1 MVAQPTSPFVDVRRI
16 LEPRSIA
23 VIGASEQ
30 PGNLGGETV
39 RRLLKFKYPGRV
51 SPISRTAVTVAGL
64 PCFASISE
72 LPEAPDLAI
81 LAIPAVG
88 LMPAIRECADFGV
101 RHGIAYAG
109 GLAEAGGEGVE
120 LQRALV
126 ALCRDKDFA
135 LCGPNC
141 VGVINATS
149 PVAATF
155 STALQEIDTLRPGS
169 ISMVCQ
175 SGGIATTAF
184 SMVQQAG
191 FGIRYLVS
199 SGNEAVVDFGD
210 YLYAFAQDPGTRII
224 GGYLEGIAAGTK
236 FVWAL
241 EEARTRG
248 KPVVLIKA
256 GTTGATARAAL
267 AHTGALVG
275 EDRVVDAV
283 LQEMGVIRVYSVEE
297 LVDVVLLLAGNEG
310 RVAAGPGVGVITFG
324 GGNGVL
330 GADQCAHSG
339 LATPAL
345 SPDCIERL
353 RPLLVSVATAANPLD
368 LTPTTAFRAEALAQL
383 PRALD
388 IIAAEPEIQ
397 SLLFVVGSMAAK
409 ATEISEVICGLAARA
424 TKPVC
429 ASWPSPPRS
438 VPALLAEH
446 GVYSFLDPGRGIRA
460 LAKLVEHGAS
470 ARRPTRPAVPS
481 SKAFDWNAM
490 FPPVDASRL
499 PPGGAAASLG
509 RPSGGVSPPVDASRL
524 SPGGAAASLGRPSG
538 RGEHTPAIVPEHVCH
553 RLLAAA
559 GLGVAAGEFVED
571 EEAALQVANAIGL
584 PVVLKGITPRITHRA
599 KAGLVALDLRS
610 EADVRA
616 AFHRLSARAA
626 ELAAPLDGVY
636 VQKLHARGTELIV
649 TAFRDPMFGV
659 MVSCGSGG
667 IFTELIDDV
676 VTERA
681 PVGAELAAHMLERL
695 RTRRHATDSMGL
707 LPTHPAAR
715 FVARFA
721 ELALTVPW
729 ERFVFEVNPVSW
741 RRDDAIA
748 LDGLLIVG

>member
-470 ARRPTRPAVPS
+470 ARRPTRPATPS
-481 SKAFDWNAM
+481 SKTIDWNAL
-490 FPPVDASRL
+490 AS
-499 PPGGAAASLG
+499 
-509 RPSGGVSPPVDASRL
+509 VEDV
-524 SPGGAAASLGRPSG
+524 
-538 RGEHTPAIVPEHVCH
+538 HAIIPEPVCH
-553 RLLAAA
+553 RILAAA

>member
-509 RPSGGVSPPVDASRL
+509 RPSG
-524 SPGGAAASLGRPSG
+524 

>member
-51 SPISRTAVTVAGL
+51 SPISRTALTVAGL

-509 RPSGGVSPPVDASRL
+509 RPSG
-524 SPGGAAASLGRPSG
+524 